1 MSARKVLFAGLF
13 HETHTFLDETT
24 GLKDFEISRGE
35 ELTGCRGDSSPMGGA
50 LEYAATQDW
59 AVEPMIDYRAVPGG
73 MVENEVFESFWRDFE
88 AAWNPEVDALF
99 LVLHGAMT
107 TKSFVDVE
115 GELLARIRKL
125 AGADQIPVFG
135 VYDLHANFSPAMAE
149 HADALLAYRENPHT
163 DARAAAVR
171 AAELLQ
177 RHFDTGT
184 RPVMTFASPGLIWP
198 PTGVATASDPMKSL
212 ETTAREMEAADSR
225 IWGVNV
231 TAGFG
236 FADTPDTGVSFEV
249 IADPGLDVIP
259 HLNRLCN
266 AAIEMRALG
275 HPQDRLIAE
284 VIPELQKPVGGLTV
298 LVEPSDNIGGGA
310 PGDVTGCLR
319 ALVENS
325 IGQSAVAI
333 NDPAAVQS
341 LAKLAPGER
350 MTVAIGGRGSRFDAG
365 PLELEVTLISHSDGR
380 FELEDKQS
388 HLASLCGDHFNM
400 GPSAVVE
407 YGGVTIL
414 LTSHKTPPFD
424 LGQWRSQG
432 IDPQGLKVIVVK
444 AAVAHRRAYDPITAR
459 SFTVDTAGP
468 CSSILS
474 SFDYRFA
481 RADCAR

>member
-1 MSARKVLFAGLF
+1 MSAPRVLFAGLF

-24 GLKDFEISRGE
+24 GFKDFEISRGE
-35 ELTGCRGDSSPMGGA
+35 ELTVCKGDSSPMGGA
-50 LEYAATQDW
+50 LEFAFEQGWSVT
-59 AVEPMIDYRAVPGG
+59 PMIDYRAVPGG
-73 MVENEVFESFWRDFE
+73 TVEDEVFDSFWNEFE
-88 AAWNPEVDALF
+88 AAWNPDVDALF
-99 LVLHGAMT
+99 LVLHGAMCT
-107 TKSFVDVE
+107 RSIVDVE
-115 GELLARIRKL
+115 GELLTRIRKL
-125 AGADQIPVFG
+125 PGGAELPVIG

-177 RHFDTGT
+177 RYFETAT

-212 ETTAREMEAADSR
+212 EATARELELADAR

-236 FADTPDTGVSFEV
+236 FADTPDTGVSFQV
-249 IADPGLDVIP
+249 IADPDLDVTP
-259 HLNRLCN
+259 QLNRLCSE
-266 AAIEMRALG
+266 ATDMRAAG
-275 HPQDRLIAE
+275 HPKDRPIAE
-284 VIPELQKPVGGLTV
+284 VIPDLKKPVGGLTV

-325 IGQSAVAI
+325 IERCAVAI
-333 NDPAAVQS
+333 NDTAAVQQ
-341 LAKLAPGER
+341 LTTLNPGDR
-350 MTVAIGGRGSRFDAG
+350 IKVPIGGRGSRFDAG
-365 PLELEVTLISHSDGR
+365 PLELEVELVSLSDGR

-400 GPSAVVE
+400 GPTAVVKC
-407 YGGVTIL
+407 GGVTIL
-414 LTSHKTPPFD
+414 LTTHRTPPFD

-432 IDPQGLKVIVVK
+432 IDPETLSVIVVK

-459 SFTVDTAGP
+459 SFTVDTPGP
-468 CSSILS
+468 CSSNLS
-474 SFDYRFA
+474 SFDYQFA
-481 RADCAR
+481 RAACTR